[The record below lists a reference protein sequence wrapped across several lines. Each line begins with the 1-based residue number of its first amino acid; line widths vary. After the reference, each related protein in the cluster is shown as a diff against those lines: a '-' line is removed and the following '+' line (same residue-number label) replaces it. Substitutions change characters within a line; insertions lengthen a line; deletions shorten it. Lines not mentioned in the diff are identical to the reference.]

1 MAKQLK
7 QKHILFRKEE
17 NRMAKMKKAKRRNTE
32 NYGYIFILPWL
43 VGFLLL
49 TAYPIFY
56 SLYLSF
62 FNVTIT
68 TTGIQTKSVG
78 MSNFQQ
84 AVTGDI
90 EFINRVVAFVQEIVI
105 AVPLIVILALLIALL
120 LHQDIKFKGV
130 FRTIF
135 FLPVII
141 SSGPVLEKLI
151 NLDITTIPGLD
162 NYAIY
167 DFVVNNTE
175 SWVAQTFT
183 YILNNIIILLWF
195 SGVQILIFISALQ
208 KVDKQVYEAAAIDG
222 ASAWER
228 FWKITLPTLFPMIFV
243 NLVYTTVMYSVSSM
257 NVIIGHIQSHMFRL
271 ETGFGYAS
279 AMSWIYFV
287 IIALILVVFSVITW
301 FFNRKNT

>member
-1 MAKQLK
+1 MAQAAVKP
-7 QKHILFRKEE
+7 
-17 NRMAKMKKAKRRNTE
+17 KKTKKRRRKRNKE
-32 NYGYIFILPWL
+32 NFGYLFILPWV

-49 TAYPIFY
+49 TAFPIFY

-68 TTGIQTKSVG
+68 TTGIQTRSVG
-78 MSNFQQ
+78 AANFQQ
-84 AVTGDI
+84 ALTGDI
-90 EFINRVVAFVQEIVI
+90 EFINRVLAFVQEIVV

-120 LHQDIKFKGV
+120 LNQDIKFKGF

-141 SSGPVLEKLI
+141 SSGPVLSKLI
-151 NLDITTIPGLD
+151 DLDITTIPGLE

-167 DFVVNNTE
+167 EFVVSNTDN
-175 SWVAQTFT
+175 WIAGTFS
-183 YILNNIIILLWF
+183 YILNNIIVLLWF

-208 KVDKQVYEAAAIDG
+208 KVDKQVYEAASIDG

-228 FWKITLPTLFPMIFV
+228 FWKITLPALFPMIFV
-243 NLVYTTVMYSVSSM
+243 NLIYTTVMYSVSSM
-257 NVIIGHIQSHMFRL
+257 NIIIAHIQSHMFRL

-279 AMSWIYFV
+279 ALSWIYFV
-287 IIALILVVFSVITW
+287 IIALILLVFSGITW